1 MRNENYINEL
11 VEFLNDDALTEMEIQ
26 TEFGEDE
33 RFETF
38 IKLKRTSPRAGKPML
53 CVYGVPTHRKGMCVA
68 EKYILMG
75 VWLKDRQRLVI
86 CNPDGY
92 MFECL
97 YAPDFRIPI
106 LEDC

>member
-26 TEFGEDE
+26 TEYGEDE

-53 CVYGVPTHRKGMCVA
+53 CVYGVPTHRVFGLKIGSGWSFATQTDICSSA
-68 EKYILMG
+68 FTPLTFEFRFWKIAAG
-75 VWLKDRQRLVI
+75 VLHMR
-86 CNPDGY
+86 
-92 MFECL
+92 MSF
-97 YAPDFRIPI
+97 
-106 LEDC
+106 